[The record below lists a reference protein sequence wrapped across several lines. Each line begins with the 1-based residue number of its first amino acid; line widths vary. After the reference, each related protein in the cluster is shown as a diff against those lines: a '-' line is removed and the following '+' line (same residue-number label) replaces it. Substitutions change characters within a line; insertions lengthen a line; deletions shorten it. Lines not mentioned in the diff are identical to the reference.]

1 MLLLTALVSFV
12 GNVAGADPC
21 WFIGLRLAK
30 TRSRCVEGMCS
41 ELSVSE
47 DEKGVF
53 PSELM
58 DSSQVNI
65 SCEDAARIATSLT
78 ESVPVSMYRS
88 WDEALS
94 HVGAQVIPAF
104 RSVIYS
110 KRHLSSDV
118 IDVMAKFDQHLV
130 QAYRSGADLAV
141 VIESHSISSLFVLW
155 STVILW
161 SHHVPFSV
169 DVSNGLTAQC
179 IHFGMDLLSVLGPQ
193 ADIRFELD
201 SLEPNAM
208 TVAGCNAAN
217 NPVAYRPVYALELVL
232 RFADALVSNPSA
244 SVAIASAM
252 TQLVRN
258 PADIHAASM
267 VSSLVVSL
275 GASESATDALLR
287 AQLISE
293 VCPHLTRILLESQL
307 LQDMTKTAVSLIYLC
322 KPIIGERGG
331 IEASIRL
338 AANPSKSIPTLELT
352 SLLQGLVD
360 WEFEW
365 INGFSPTQQDVP
377 LLLGSL
383 ASHFYKVYDPF
394 IREEGVTRFKT
405 RSHFQSDDL
414 FELIMIGLGRM
425 LALCIRYQIPCSTDF
440 GLSPVLEAIIERPIE
455 DELIIAYIAP
465 GFSGAS
471 PDHIDKTL
479 MRNIREPLFYI
490 TAGVT
495 DVIGPAG
502 IYALRMH

>member
-232 RFADALVSNPSA
+232 RFADALVSN
-244 SVAIASAM
+244 
-252 TQLVRN
+252 LVR
-258 PADIHAASM
+258 P
-267 VSSLVVSL
+267 
-275 GASESATDALLR
+275 
-287 AQLISE
+287 
-293 VCPHLTRILLESQL
+293 
-307 LQDMTKTAVSLIYLC
+307 
-322 KPIIGERGG
+322 
-331 IEASIRL
+331 
-338 AANPSKSIPTLELT
+338 
-352 SLLQGLVD
+352 
-360 WEFEW
+360 
-365 INGFSPTQQDVP
+365 
-377 LLLGSL
+377 
-383 ASHFYKVYDPF
+383 
-394 IREEGVTRFKT
+394 
-405 RSHFQSDDL
+405 
-414 FELIMIGLGRM
+414 
-425 LALCIRYQIPCSTDF
+425 
-440 GLSPVLEAIIERPIE
+440 
-455 DELIIAYIAP
+455 
-465 GFSGAS
+465 
-471 PDHIDKTL
+471 
-479 MRNIREPLFYI
+479 
-490 TAGVT
+490 
-495 DVIGPAG
+495 
-502 IYALRMH
+502 